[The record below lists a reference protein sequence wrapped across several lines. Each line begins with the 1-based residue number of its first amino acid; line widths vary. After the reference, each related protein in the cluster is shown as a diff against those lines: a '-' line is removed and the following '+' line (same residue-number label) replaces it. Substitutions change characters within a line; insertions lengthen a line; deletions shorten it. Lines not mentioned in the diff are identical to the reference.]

1 MTLYLTESNIAGLLD
16 MRITLDVLDEAFKTQ
31 ANGDALNRS
40 RSRIPLPNGS
50 YNLMAAGISSK
61 KVVGQ
66 KSYTATSAGAAFHI
80 LLYDGEGKGLLAVMS
95 AGFLGKMRTGGVS
108 GLATKYMA
116 KNGADSVGVIGAGNQ
131 AETQL
136 EAVVESTGIKNV
148 RVFSRT
154 AEKRNGFAQ
163 RMGEKLGIDI
173 IPVDTASAA
182 TKDTSI
188 LLVITNSAEPVLP
201 SELLEPGVHVNA
213 AGNNVWTGRELD
225 TDAIVKFNSIVVD
238 DIEQA
243 KIESGE
249 LMRAAETGQFNWGSA
264 IALSDIVAGKIQA
277 RTNDLD
283 ITLFESLGIAIEDI
297 AVAERVYQM
306 AIEQGVGHTLPA

>member
-1 MTLYLTESNIAGLLD
+1 MALYLTESDIAGLLD
-16 MRITLDVLDEAFKTQ
+16 MRITLDVLDEAFKAQ
-31 ANGDALNRS
+31 ANGDAINRS

-50 YNLMAAGISSK
+50 YNLMASGFLSS

-80 LLYDGEGKGLLAVMS
+80 LLYDGEGKGLLAAMS
-95 AGFLGKMRTGGVS
+95 AGFLGKLRTGAVS

-116 KNGADSVGVIGAGNQ
+116 REGSDSIGMIGAGNQ

-136 EAVVESTGIKNV
+136 EAVVEATGIKDV

-154 AEKRNGFAQ
+154 AEKRNGFAD

-173 IPVDTASAA
+173 KPVDTASAA
-182 TKDTSI
+182 TKDASV

-201 SELLEPGVHVNA
+201 AEFLEPGMHVNA

-225 TDAIVKFNSIVVD
+225 TDAIVKFDSIVVD
-238 DIEQA
+238 DVDQA

-249 LMRAAETGQFNWGSA
+249 LMRAAETGHFTWGSA
-264 IALSDIVAGKIQA
+264 IPLCDVVAGKVNPRA
-277 RTNDLD
+277 NDSD
-283 ITLFESLGIAIEDI
+283 ITLFESLGVAIEDI

-306 AIEQGVGHTLPA
+306 AIKQGVGLTLPS

>member
-1 MTLYLTESNIAGLLD
+1 
-16 MRITLDVLDEAFKTQ
+16 
-31 ANGDALNRS
+31 
-40 RSRIPLPNGS
+40 
-50 YNLMAAGISSK
+50 
-61 KVVGQ
+61 
-66 KSYTATSAGAAFHI
+66 
-80 LLYDGEGKGLLAVMS
+80 
-95 AGFLGKMRTGGVS
+95 
-108 GLATKYMA
+108 
-116 KNGADSVGVIGAGNQ
+116 
-131 AETQL
+131 
-136 EAVVESTGIKNV
+136 VVESTGIKNV

-201 SELLEPGVHVNA
+201 AELLEPGVHVNA

-264 IALSDIVAGKIQA
+264 ITLSDIVAGKVQA
-277 RTNDLD
+277 RTNDSD